1 MAPEVNSMQC
11 CCTAGPGIGQVLSEE
26 MAPWNPSTAR
36 DLRLPE
42 DNRTLH
48 PQGSVCVVNIIHALH
63 VKDVK
68 DCKNT
73 CIVVICT
80 NVKDCKN
87 TCIVLICTDVKDVED
102 CKKYWYLI
110 QDDQAHQC
118 PRVEVYDEKEDD

>member
-48 PQGSVCVVNIIHALH
+48 PQGSVCVVNIIHTLH
-63 VKDVK
+63 VKHVKDCKNTCTVVICRNVEDVK

-73 CIVVICT
+73 CTVVICT
-80 NVKDCKN
+80 MSTTSNIVK
-87 TCIVLICTDVKDVED
+87 IHVL
-102 CKKYWYLI
+102 
-110 QDDQAHQC
+110 
-118 PRVEVYDEKEDD
+118 